1 MDFLKESLAPRTF
14 NKISYAVVLIWF
26 VISVIFF
33 GIFAEVENTESRY
46 DFRCGGTKSENIDL
60 IRGECFEKY
69 QKQYNKYG
77 VPVYGF
83 VIINFLLIG
92 IVCVIYS
99 QIVKNAVDHLSS
111 SSRNSDPESG
121 QSRDQ
126 ENPTGQTTNC
136 GHKLFIAYCCQL
148 SMRLVLGVLF
158 ILLQTQLL
166 YPLKFSSTFECCL
179 NSGTNQP
186 RNSSNAAPNSTLHK
200 CHNQRAIKK
209 TFWMNAVLA
218 VNGTF
223 DAGILI
229 EIVYI
234 LTQAWIE
241 RNFMQDSDFLKT
253 HLNANYDKSHQ
264 ERKEQ
269 EGRRQHEIVPLQ
281 LREPGNRPT
290 RVELHQESQ
299 KQDDVLLQPREHER
313 PPIQF
318 ELHQEPRKQDA
329 VVPLQPRDQVV
340 PHHVLKQPEGTS
352 GHDKPEQLQPF
363 IARTKKIIR
372 EDTQYLYELQSPFR
386 RPPGEEK
393 EATDLTLDQIY
404 TNLVIIPNR
413 AQYNFTSDRQEQ
425 LKVYPRSRDKESHPK
440 SLEDFLNDKN
450 KKVLIVGRPGIGKTL
465 CCIKLLR
472 DWAFEKVKSQIQF
485 DAAFFVKFRRFN
497 SADDLSLRELLTRSE
512 HSSSNH
518 LDDEVW
524 NYILQHPEGVLIL
537 FDGFDEFKDNANMA
551 VAPSHPGNIKDKMPL
566 QILYQWLVTGKLLED
581 ASIVTTTRPTAL
593 TGIAHLNFD
602 KTFEILGFST
612 EQIQEYINKFAG
624 VDNQVG
630 ETLWRHISSNM
641 NLLSLCYVPVNSFII
656 CSSLSQILQFESCAS
671 VTLPSKLTTIYK
683 IAVKVFYFK
692 HTKEFRDKHF
702 TREDFLSDDLPS
714 AVEGEFEKLGRVAFE
729 GIKEGKLI
737 LGGNEVRKMKDS
749 ALFHRLPDREH
760 AALKDEKQ
768 FCFIHLTMQEFFAAR
783 HLTNNMKERE
793 LRNFVSENIKN
804 GKWQLV
810 FQFLAGLMEEKNHLP
825 SEIITDLLPVQTEEK
840 KNEAEESE
848 DKMVTCW
855 PTKDEKDL
863 AVTLL
868 KCSYESNKMESIVQR
883 KLQQINFNCVN
894 FIDCHLTAVDCSSLE
909 TVIKN
914 VQQISHLDLSFNN
927 IGPLGSF
934 EICKLLKYRKFQL
947 SSLNLTRNQLTDE
960 AAKYLAEAI
969 NSNNSQLRTLNLSEN
984 NISRIGARHL
994 AEAINSNCQ
1003 LRTLNLSH
1011 NNISHIG
1018 TRHLAEAISN
1028 NNCQLRTL
1036 YLIASNISDFGARYL
1051 ADAINNNSQLR
1062 SLDLSE
1068 NNISEIG
1075 VQHLAKA
1082 INNKNCQLRTL
1093 NLWNNDIS
1101 DIGALHLA
1109 DAINNNYCQLH
1120 TLDLEENN
1128 ISNIGALHLAEAIN
1142 NNYCQLHTLDLEE
1155 NNISNIGALHLAD
1168 AINNNNCQLHTLNLS
1183 HNNISDIG
1191 AQHLAKA
1198 INNNN
1203 CQLHTL
1209 YLSHNNISDIG
1220 AQHLAKAINNNNCQL
1235 RTLGLSQNNISDI
1248 GAQHLAEAINNNNC
1262 QLHTLRLSHNY
1273 ISDIGAQHL
1282 VKAINNNNCQLRT
1295 LNLTTNQHITNAGK
1309 QKARK
1314 LLSDSRCKL
1323 LL

>member
-46 DFRCGGTKSENIDL
+46 DFRCGGTKSENMDL

-148 SMRLVLGVLF
+148 STRLVLGVLF

-166 YPLKFSSTFECCL
+166 YPLKFSSTFECYL
-179 NSGTNQP
+179 NSGTSQP

-218 VNGTF
+218 VNGIF

-234 LTQAWIE
+234 LTQAWIK

-253 HLNANYDKSHQ
+253 YLNANHDKSH
-264 ERKEQ
+264 
-269 EGRRQHEIVPLQ
+269 
-281 LREPGNRPT
+281 N
-290 RVELHQESQ
+290 
-299 KQDDVLLQPREHER
+299 
-313 PPIQF
+313 
-318 ELHQEPRKQDA
+318 
-329 VVPLQPRDQVV
+329 
-340 PHHVLKQPEGTS
+340 VLKQPEGTS

-363 IARTKKIIR
+363 IERTKKIIK
-372 EDTQYLYELQSPFR
+372 EDTQCLYELQSPFR
-386 RPPGEEK
+386 RPPGAET

-413 AQYNFTSDRQEQ
+413 VTYNFTTDRQEQ
-425 LKVYPRSRDKESHPK
+425 LKVYPRSHDEESHPK
-440 SLEDFLNDKN
+440 SLEDLLNDKN

-512 HSSSNH
+512 HSTSDH

-612 EQIQEYINKFAG
+612 EQIQEYTNKFAG

-656 CSSLSQILQFESCAS
+656 CSSLSQILQFESSAS

-737 LGGNEVRKMKDS
+737 LGGNEVREMKDS

-760 AALKDEKQ
+760 TALKDEKQ

-848 DKMVTCW
+848 DKMTCW

-894 FIDCHLTAVDCSSLE
+894 FIDCHLTAVGCSSLAN
-909 TVIKN
+909 VIKN
-914 VQQISHLDLSFNN
+914 VQQISHLDLSLNN
-927 IGPLGSF
+927 IGPLGCF
-934 EICKLLKYRKFQL
+934 EICKLLKCRESQL
-947 SSLNLTRNQLTDE
+947 SWLNLTRNQLTDK
-960 AAKYLAEAI
+960 AAKYLAKAI

-984 NISRIGARHL
+984 NISHIGTRHL
-994 AEAINSNCQ
+994 AEAINNCQ
-1003 LRTLNLSH
+1003 LRTFNLSE

-1018 TRHLAEAISN
+1018 TRHLAEAINN

-1036 YLIASNISDFGARYL
+1036 YLRASNISDFGAQNL
-1051 ADAINNNSQLR
+1051 ADAINNNNCQLHT
-1062 SLDLSE
+1062 LDLSL

-1075 VQHLAKA
+1075 AQHLADA
-1082 INNKNCQLRTL
+1082 INNNNNCQLHTLDLSYNDISDIGAQHLADAINNNNCQLRTL
-1093 NLWNNDIS
+1093 NLSYNNIS
-1101 DIGALHLA
+1101 HIGAQHLA
-1109 DAINNNYCQLH
+1109 DAINNNNCQLH
-1120 TLDLEENN
+1120 TLHLSDNN
-1128 ISNIGALHLAEAIN
+1128 ISDIGAQHLAEAIN
-1142 NNYCQLHTLDLEE
+1142 NNNNCQLHTLYLSY
-1155 NNISNIGALHLAD
+1155 NNISDIGAQHLAD

-1183 HNNISDIG
+1183 HNNISHIG
-1191 AQHLAKA
+1191 AQHLAE
-1198 INNNN
+1198 
-1203 CQLHTL
+1203 
-1209 YLSHNNISDIG
+1209 
-1220 AQHLAKAINNNNCQL
+1220 AINNNNCQL
-1235 RTLGLSQNNISDI
+1235 RMLYLSHNNISDI

-1262 QLHTLRLSHNY
+1262 QLRTLNLTHNN

-1282 VKAINNNNCQLRT
+1282 AEAINNNNCQLRTLNLIENNISDIGAQHLAEAINNNSNSQLRT

-1309 QKARK
+1309 QKARN
-1314 LLSDSRCKL
+1314 LLSDCRCKL
-1323 LL
+1323 IL

>member
-1 MDFLKESLAPRTF
+1 MIKFRNLKQSVTGSPQPKLESNFHLIENSENTNSIEMMDHLKESLAPRTF
-14 NKISYAVVLIWF
+14 NKISYAAVLIWF

-46 DFRCGGTKSENIDL
+46 DFRCGGAKSENIDL

-69 QKQYNKYG
+69 EKQHNKYG

-83 VIINFLLIG
+83 VITNFLLIA

-99 QIVKNAVDHLSS
+99 QTVRNTVDHLSS
-111 SSRNSDPESG
+111 SSRDRDPESG
-121 QSRDQ
+121 QSRDH
-126 ENPTGQTTNC
+126 ESPTRQTTNC
-136 GHKLFIAYCCQL
+136 GHRLFIAYCCQL
-148 SMRLVLGVLF
+148 STRLVLGVLF

-218 VNGTF
+218 VNGIF

-253 HLNANYDKSHQ
+253 YLNANH
-264 ERKEQ
+264 
-269 EGRRQHEIVPLQ
+269 
-281 LREPGNRPT
+281 
-290 RVELHQESQ
+290 
-299 KQDDVLLQPREHER
+299 
-313 PPIQF
+313 
-318 ELHQEPRKQDA
+318 
-329 VVPLQPRDQVV
+329 
-340 PHHVLKQPEGTS
+340 EGTS
-352 GHDKPEQLQPF
+352 GHDKPKQLQSF
-363 IARTKKIIR
+363 IARARKIIE
-372 EDTQYLYELQSPFR
+372 EDTRCLYELQSPFR
-386 RPPGEEK
+386 RPPGEETK
-393 EATDLTLDQIY
+393 AKDLTLDQIY

-413 AQYNFTSDRQEQ
+413 AHYNFTTDRQEQ
-425 LKVYPRSRDKESHPK
+425 LKVYPRSRDEESHPK
-440 SLEDFLNDKN
+440 SLEDLLNDKN

-512 HSSSNH
+512 HSTSDH

-551 VAPSHPGNIKDKMPL
+551 VAPSHPGSIKDKMPL
-566 QILYQWLVTGKLLED
+566 QILYQWLVTGKLLKD

-656 CSSLSQILQFESCAS
+656 CSSLSQILQFESSAS

-737 LGGNEVRKMKDS
+737 LGGNEVREMKDS
-749 ALFHRLPDREH
+749 ALFHRLPDREN

-783 HLTNNMKERE
+783 HLTNNMKEIE

-825 SEIITDLLPVQTEEK
+825 SEIITDLLPVQTEDKE
-840 KNEAEESE
+840 NEAEESE

-894 FIDCHLTAVDCSSLE
+894 FIDCHLTAVDCSSLVN
-909 TVIKN
+909 VIN

-927 IGPLGSF
+927 IGPLGCF
-934 EICKLLKYRKFQL
+934 EISKLLKRREFHL

-984 NISRIGARHL
+984 NISHIGARHL
-994 AEAINSNCQ
+994 AEAINNNNCQ
-1003 LRTLNLSH
+1003 LRTLNLS
-1011 NNISHIG
+1011 
-1018 TRHLAEAISN
+1018 
-1028 NNCQLRTL
+1028 
-1036 YLIASNISDFGARYL
+1036 
-1051 ADAINNNSQLR
+1051 
-1062 SLDLSE
+1062 E
-1068 NNISEIG
+1068 NN
-1075 VQHLAKA
+1075 
-1082 INNKNCQLRTL
+1082 
-1093 NLWNNDIS
+1093 IS
-1101 DIGALHLA
+1101 DIGAQHLA
-1109 DAINNNYCQLH
+1109 DAINNNNNCQLH
-1120 TLDLEENN
+1120 TLNLSDNN
-1128 ISNIGALHLAEAIN
+1128 ISHIGA
-1142 NNYCQLHTLDLEE
+1142 Q
-1155 NNISNIGALHLAD
+1155 HLAD
-1168 AINNNNCQLHTLNLS
+1168 AINNNNCQLHTL
-1183 HNNISDIG
+1183 I
-1191 AQHLAKA
+1191 LAE
-1198 INNNN
+1198 
-1203 CQLHTL
+1203 
-1209 YLSHNNISDIG
+1209 
-1220 AQHLAKAINNNNCQL
+1220 
-1235 RTLGLSQNNISDI
+1235 NNISDI

-1262 QLHTLRLSHNY
+1262 QLRTLDLANNNISH
-1273 ISDIGAQHL
+1273 IGAQHL
-1282 VKAINNNNCQLRT
+1282 ADAINNNNCQLRT
-1295 LNLTTNQHITNAGK
+1295 LHLSENNISDIGAQHLAEAINNNSCQLRTLNLTANNISDIGTQHLSDAIDNNNCQLHTLNLTNNNISDIGAQHLAEAINNNNCQLRTLHLSVNNISDIGAQYLAEAINNNNSQLRTLDLSANNISDIGAQHLAEAINNNNCQLRTLDLSSNQLIKNAGK
-1309 QKARK
+1309 QKARNLPSK
-1314 LLSDSRCKL
+1314 SRCKL
-1323 LL
+1323 II